1 MPSTNETV
9 TGAEEAGD
17 SALREDVRLL
27 GTLLGET
34 LKKQHGERLFETV
47 EEVRTQAKRARQDE
61 LDDPD
66 ALYSRLSG
74 MQADDMLHLARAF
87 SQFLNLANIAE
98 QHHQIRTRRHRFG
111 RDGDSESGDFLDDE
125 LASLRAADIDE
136 SRLYETIA
144 ALRIELVLTAHPTEV
159 TRRTLSMKYQRI
171 AALLAERDR
180 PGIGRHDSRQLER
193 ELLATITEIWETDE
207 IRRTRPTPI
216 DEARA
221 GQVVIEQSLWDVVPE
236 LLRNLDLACR
246 RHAGR
251 PLPLDATPIRFGSW
265 MGGDRDGNPN
275 VTADITEQV
284 CRHSRWKALDLYA
297 REIDALRRELSM
309 RRCSERLRTLGGTG
323 HEPYRTVLQGVLRGL
338 RASQAHVEAA
348 IEGSE
353 SKQPPAY
360 TSVDALLAPLMAIY
374 QSLHECGDGIIADGR
389 LTDIIRRLHGF
400 GLNLMRL
407 DVRQEASRHAAVL
420 DAVTRHL
427 DLGSYVKWD
436 EARRVDFLVRELSQ
450 KRPLI
455 PADVPLKRDARE
467 VLDTFRM
474 LARQDPDAL
483 GAYVISMASSPSDVL
498 AVELLQR
505 ECGIA
510 RPLRVV
516 PLFERVEDLEGAADC
531 MARLFSIEWYA
542 THIGGRQEVMIGY
555 SDSAKDAGQ
564 IAAAWGLYR
573 AQEALVDT
581 SKRFGIDLT
590 LFHGRGGTVARGGAP
605 AYAAIRSQP
614 PGSVN
619 GSLRVT
625 EQGEVIQAKYGIGA
639 MAQETLETYVS
650 AVLEATLLPPPV
662 PRPAWRQHMD
672 DLSRLAM
679 EEFRSFVRGEPDFV
693 EYFNHATPESEL
705 GKLKIG
711 SRPARRRKGKGVEH
725 LRAIPWIFAW
735 TQTRL
740 MLPAWLGVGKA
751 IRLTVENG
759 DLAALKEMHEHWP
772 FFRTTIGSIEMVMA
786 KVDLGVATLYD
797 RRLVPPGLRY
807 MGEELR
813 RRCRV
818 TEAQLLAVSGH
829 RVPLQNEP
837 VVLKSVSLRNPYVD
851 PLNVLQVELLS
862 RLRKGDK
869 GAIEDALLVAINGIA
884 AGMRNTG

>member
-1 MPSTNETV
+1 MNDSVSAPHG
-9 TGAEEAGD
+9 GAIDDDAG
-17 SALREDVRLL
+17 LRDDVRLL
-27 GTLLGET
+27 GMLLGET
-34 LKKQHGERLFETV
+34 LRKQHGERLFETV
-47 EEVRTQAKRARQDE
+47 EEVRTQAKSARQGK
-61 LDDPD
+61 LADPD
-66 ALYSRLSG
+66 ALYTMLSG
-74 MQADDMLHLARAF
+74 MDADEMLHLARAF

-98 QHHQIRTRRHRFG
+98 QHHQIRVRRRRYAQG
-111 RDGDSESGDFLDDE
+111 GDSRSGDFLDDE
-125 LASLRAADIDE
+125 LASLRDSGIGKAK
-136 SRLYETIA
+136 LYKAIA
-144 ALRIELVLTAHPTEV
+144 NLRIELVLTAHPTEV
-159 TRRTLSMKYQRI
+159 TRRTVAMKYQRI
-171 AALLAERDR
+171 AALLDERDR
-180 PGIGRHDSRQLER
+180 PDLSRHDQQ
-193 ELLATITEIWETDE
+193 ELKRALIRTITEIWETDE

-221 GQVVIEQSLWDVVPE
+221 GQVVIEQSLWDVVPT

-246 RHAGR
+246 RHTGKA
-251 PLPLDATPIRFGSW
+251 LPLDATPIRFGSW

-275 VTADITEQV
+275 VTADVTEQV
-284 CRHSRWKALDLYA
+284 CRYSRWKALDLYA
-297 REIDALRRELSM
+297 REIDELRRELSM
-309 RRCSERLRTLGGTG
+309 RHCSDRLRAIGGTG
-323 HEPYRTVLQGVLRGL
+323 HEPYREVLRGVLRGL

-348 IEGSE
+348 IDGAA
-353 SKQPPAY
+353 PGPAPAH
-360 TSVDALLAPLMAIY
+360 TSADTLLAPLMAIY
-374 QSLHECGDGIIADGR
+374 DSLHECGDGVIADGR

-407 DVRQEASRHAAVL
+407 DIRQEASRHAEVL
-420 DAVTRHL
+420 DAVTRYL
-427 DLGSYVKWD
+427 DMGSYLDWD
-436 EARRVDFLVRELSQ
+436 EERRIAFLVGELSR

-455 PADVPLKRDARE
+455 PDDVPLKRNARE
-467 VLDTFRM
+467 VLDTFHM

-483 GAYVISMASSPSDVL
+483 GAYVISMASTPSDVL

-505 ECGIA
+505 ECGIR

-516 PLFERVEDLEGAADC
+516 PLFERLDALEGTAEC
-531 MARLFSIEWYA
+531 MTRLFSIDWYFK
-542 THIGGRQEVMIGY
+542 HIAGRQEVMIGY

-564 IAAAWGLYR
+564 LAAAWGLYR
-573 AQEALVDT
+573 AQEALVET
-581 SKRFGIDLT
+581 SKRFGVELT

-605 AYAAIRSQP
+605 AYSAIRSQP

-639 MAQETLETYVS
+639 MARETLETYVS

-662 PRPAWRQHMD
+662 PRPAWRGHMD
-672 DLSRLAM
+672 NLARLAM
-679 EEFRSFVRGEPDFV
+679 EEFRSFVRNETDFV
-693 EYFNHATPESEL
+693 EYFNHATPENEL
-705 GKLKIG
+705 SRLKIG
-711 SRPARRRKGKGVEH
+711 SRPARRRKGKGIEH

-735 TQTRL
+735 TQTRM

-751 IRLTVENG
+751 IRLAVEQG
-759 DLAALKEMHEHWP
+759 ELAALKEMHAEWP

-786 KVDLGVATLYD
+786 KVDLGVSALYD
-797 RRLVPPGLRY
+797 RRLVPPALRA

-818 TEAQLLAVSGH
+818 TEEQLLKVSGH

-862 RLRKGDK
+862 RLRNGEK